1 MQFQHNG
8 PAIYLQIADYL
19 LEKILSGE
27 WPEEDKIPSVRDT
40 AVVLEVNPN
49 TVMRSYDWLK
59 QHMII
64 IDKRGVGFFVCKG
77 GQKTAL
83 KFRQQEFLANEAPTL
98 FRLMNMLQLTPDD
111 LAKPFETFLKNKK

>member
-1 MQFQHNG
+1 MQFQHKG

-19 LEKILSGE
+19 LESILSGE
-27 WPEEDKIPSVRDT
+27 WPEEEKIPSVRDT

-59 QHMII
+59 QHAII

-77 GQKTAL
+77 GQNTAL
-83 KFRQQEFLANEAPTL
+83 KFRQQEFFEHEAPML
-98 FRLMNMLQLTPDD
+98 FRLMNMLQLTPAD
-111 LAKPFETFLKNKK
+111 LTKPFETFLKNKK

>member
-27 WPEEDKIPSVRDT
+27 WPEEEKIPSVRDM
-40 AVVLEVNPN
+40 AVALEVNPN

-59 QHMII
+59 QQHII
-64 IDKRGVGFFVCKG
+64 IDKRGVGYFVCDG
-77 GQKTAL
+77 GQSIAL
-83 KFRQQEFLANEAPTL
+83 QFRQQEFLDNEAPIL
-98 FRLMNMLQLTPDD
+98 FSLMNMLQLTPAD
-111 LAKPFETFLKNKK
+111 LKQPFELFLKNK

>member
-27 WPEEDKIPSVRDT
+27 WPEEEKIPSVRDT
-40 AVVLEVNPN
+40 AVALEVNPN

-59 QHMII
+59 QHDII
-64 IDKRGVGFFVCKG
+64 IDKRGVGYFVCKG
-77 GQKTAL
+77 GKQIAL
-83 KFRQQEFLANEAPTL
+83 KFRQQEFLENEAPIL
-98 FRLMNMLQLTPDD
+98 FRLMNMLQLTPAD
-111 LAKPFETFLKNKK
+111 LTKPFELFLKNK